1 MNRILIGIGVVC
13 FAAAITK
20 HAAAQETFKTS
31 YASAGATNANPA
43 SDALTVDDIVDD
55 TVVRGIEKDG
65 LIERLYR

>member
-20 HAAAQETFKTS
+20 HAAAQERLKTS
-31 YASAGATNANPA
+31 DASVGATNTNPTNK
-43 SDALTVDDIVDD
+43 LTVDDIVDD
-55 TVVRGIEKDG
+55 AVVREIEKDG